1 MTTTGKATAAI
12 GVVRRMITIGGATTA
27 IAIRIVRAIGTTV
40 AALMSV
46 PFGTVLKQAVHR
58 SAWKTASGTGGRF
71 LYQVRSWGN
80 DGLLALQSGAA
91 HLHL

>member
-1 MTTTGKATAAI
+1 
-12 GVVRRMITIGGATTA
+12 MITIGGATTA

-58 SAWKTASGTGGRF
+58 SAWKRP
-71 LYQVRSWGN
+71 QEP
-80 DGLLALQSGAA
+80 GAVFSIKFGPGVTMVF
-91 HLHL
+91 